1 VADGVIMG
9 ASVVRRM
16 IEEGPDAVGDF
27 VAGVRRA
34 LDGATW

>member
-1 VADGVIMG
+1 
-9 ASVVRRM
+9 M

-27 VAGVRRA
+27 VGGVRRA